1 MMKSRRLLLAGRSLY
16 PLIAS
21 RGHVPR
27 GHRRLRV
34 AATAASYAMSGLVGS
49 SAAFAA
55 GAE

>member
-1 MMKSRRLLLAGRSLY
+1 VA
-16 PLIAS
+16 IAAF
-21 RGHVPR
+21 G
-27 GHRRLRV
+27 